1 MMPITVVNEG
11 SPQSF
16 KTMRRR
22 VLERQQHANSDLNAR
37 EFDERRLVL
46 SSTPKRLFV
55 QINTICNADCVFCS
69 KGYDY
74 PTFDLDVY
82 LKTFGRKLE
91 PILSRAEQLI
101 LTGSGE
107 FLGLPDAER
116 ILQYFNWQFPHVS
129 KYIATNASH
138 ARPRVWELI
147 ANSESRYTLQLSLHS
162 TDEESHR
169 LMMRYGAYDQVQE
182 NIRYLMGQRKKTD
195 NLRINLMFIL
205 TTLNIEKLPDFIRYA
220 AELSVDKVIAGYF
233 QIYESQQK
241 YLSLYF
247 KQEVAN
253 RVIDEARRVAAEL
266 GVQVSLPPKF
276 GESPGAYQ
284 RPACCPEPWTQV
296 MVNADEATLPCDVY
310 GTFDESLAR
319 KDFMEIWN
327 GRTYREIRKALRAN
341 TGCINTCPRQNQSAV
356 NSWPAH
362 VIGRHKDEKQIVREY
377 HEAMRKP

>member
-1 MMPITVVNEG
+1 MTPLAAVPE
-11 SPQSF
+11 SALDF
-16 KTMRRR
+16 KALRRR
-22 VLERQQHANSDLNAR
+22 VLERQQKKNVDLNNR
-37 EFDERRLVL
+37 EFEERRLIL
-46 SSTPKRLFV
+46 SSTPKRLFI

-74 PTFDLDVY
+74 PTFDLETY
-82 LKTFGRKLE
+82 LKTFGTRLE
-91 PILSRAEQLI
+91 PILSRAQEMI

-116 ILQYFNWQFPHVS
+116 ILQYFNSKFPHVS

-147 ANSESRYTLQLSLHS
+147 ANSQSRYTLQLSLHS

-169 LMMRYGAYDQVQE
+169 LMMRYGAYGQVQD
-182 NIRYLMGQRKKTD
+182 NIRYLAAQRKKTG
-195 NLRINLMFIL
+195 NPRINLMFIM
-205 TTLNIEKLPDFIRYA
+205 TTLNVEKLPDFIRFA
-220 AELSVDKVIAGYF
+220 AELGVDKVMAGYF

-247 KQEVAN
+247 KQDLAN
-253 RVIDEARRVAAEL
+253 RVIDEARRVAAET
-266 GVQVSLPPKF
+266 GVEVALPPKF
-276 GESPGAYQ
+276 GEPPGTYQ

-296 MVNADEATLPCDVY
+296 MVNADAATLPCDVY
-310 GTFDESLAR
+310 GKFDESLAR

-356 NSWPAH
+356 NSWPTH

-377 HEAMRKP
+377 YEAMRKA